1 MMDIGVVFFGHK
13 GIILD
18 IEQIARDLGNHVGLP
33 LQACCFSELGGHIG
47 FLPGE
52 VREVSSEVSAV
63 RGLGVD
69 WAVKL

>member
-18 IEQIARDLGNHVGLP
+18 IEQIAQDLGGPVWPP
-33 LQACCFSELGGHIG
+33 LQTCCFSEFGGHIG

-52 VREVSSEVSAV
+52 VGQVSAKMPTI
-63 RGLGVD
+63 RGFGKN
-69 WAVKL
+69 WTGQS